1 VGFLTQIS
9 LNFLPCATIAALF
22 LSASFVMHPR
32 KLVVFIAQAITVGL
46 ALAFLL
52 TLFWPG
58 LLRREAT
65 SVEVREAAEPAA
77 LSSGGPVSYAAAVD
91 RAAPAVVNINT
102 AKVVT
107 VKPNP
112 LFKDPIFQ
120 QFFGQGQNSPRQRV
134 ERSLG
139 SGVIFSDQGYIL
151 TNHHVIGGADA
162 IQVFLRDG
170 RSATAKVIG
179 GDPETDLAVL
189 KIDLKNLPAITLA
202 KSERVR
208 VGDVVLAIGNPFGVG
223 QTVTMGIVSATG
235 RSALGINTFENFIQT
250 DAAINPG
257 NSGGALVD
265 AHGNLIGINTVIFSQ
280 TGGSVGIGFA
290 IPTSLAKGVM
300 EQIIEHGR
308 PLRGWLGIE
317 AQMLTPEL
325 LEAYGLKKGT
335 EGLVITALYR
345 DGPAHKAGVEPGDIL
360 VTIDGK
366 KIVDAR
372 EVLLTISNHKPG
384 EHVRLELIREGKPFT
399 VDAIAAERPT
409 PPPRADRG

>member
-1 VGFLTQIS
+1 ML
-9 LNFLPCATIAALF
+9 
-22 LSASFVMHPR
+22 PR
-32 KLVVFIAQAITVGL
+32 KLILFIAQAIVVGL

-65 SVEVREAAEPAA
+65 SIEVRETNGFTVQPAA
-77 LSSGGPVSYAAAVD
+77 GPVSYAAAVEK
-91 RAAPAVVNINT
+91 AAPAVVNINT
-102 AKVVT
+102 AKVVS
-107 VKPNP
+107 VQPNP
-112 LFKDPIFQ
+112 LFKDPFFQ
-120 QFFGQGQNSPRQRV
+120 QFFGRGQNLPRKQI

-170 RSATAKVIG
+170 RNATAKVIG

-189 KIDLKNLPAITLA
+189 KIDLKNLPAITLG
-202 KSERVR
+202 KSDHVR
-208 VGDVVLAIGNPFGVG
+208 IGDVALAIGNPFGFG

-235 RSALGINTFENFIQT
+235 RYALGINTFENFIQT

-265 AHGNLIGINTVIFSQ
+265 AHGNLIGINTAIFSQ

-290 IPTSLAKGVM
+290 IPTSIAKGVM
-300 EQIIEHGR
+300 EQIIAHGR

-317 AQMLTPEL
+317 AQALTPEL
-325 LEAYGLKKGT
+325 LEAFGLKKGT
-335 EGLVITALYR
+335 EGLVITTLYR
-345 DGPAHKAGVEPGDIL
+345 NGPAHKAGIEPGDVL
-360 VTIDGK
+360 VAIDGK
-366 KIVDAR
+366 KAGDAR
-372 EVLLTISNHKPG
+372 EVLMAISSHKPG
-384 EHVRLELIREGKPFT
+384 ERIKLDILREGKPLT
-399 VDAIAAERPT
+399 IEAIAGERPAT
-409 PPPRADRG
+409 QPRTGRG

>member
-1 VGFLTQIS
+1 LIS
-9 LNFLPCATIAALF
+9 PIA
-22 LSASFVMHPR
+22 VMHPR

-58 LLRREAT
+58 LRRREAP
-65 SVEVREAAEPAA
+65 SMEVRETAESALQPA
-77 LSSGGPVSYAAAVD
+77 SGPVSYAAAVEK
-91 RAAPAVVNINT
+91 AAPAVVNINT

-107 VKPNP
+107 VRPNP
-112 LFKDPIFQ
+112 LLNDPIFQ
-120 QFFGQGQNSPRQRV
+120 QFFGRGQDSPRKRV

-139 SGVIFSDQGYIL
+139 SGVIFSDQGHIL
-151 TNHHVIGGADA
+151 TNHHVISGADA

-179 GDPETDLAVL
+179 SDPETDLAVL
-189 KIDLKNLPAITLA
+189 KIDLKNLPAITLG

-208 VGDVVLAIGNPFGVG
+208 VGDVTLAIGNPFGVG

-265 AHGNLIGINTVIFSQ
+265 ARGNLIGINTAIFSQ
-280 TGGSVGIGFA
+280 TGSSVGIGFA
-290 IPTSLAKGVM
+290 IPTGLAKDVM

-317 AQMLTPEL
+317 AQTLTPEL
-325 LEAYGLKKGT
+325 LDAFGLKKGT
-335 EGLVITALYR
+335 EGMVITALYR
-345 DGPAHKAGVEPGDIL
+345 NGPAHKAGVEPGDVL
-360 VTIDGK
+360 VAIDGK
-366 KIVDAR
+366 KLGDAR
-372 EVLLTISNHKPG
+372 ETLLVISNHKPG
-384 EHVRLELIREGKPFT
+384 ERIRLDLVRDGKPL
-399 VDAIAAERPT
+399 AIEATAAERPAT
-409 PPPRADRG
+409 QPRAGRG

>member
-1 VGFLTQIS
+1 
-9 LNFLPCATIAALF
+9 
-22 LSASFVMHPR
+22 MHPR
-32 KLVVFIAQAITVGL
+32 KLIVFVAQAITVGL

-58 LLRREAT
+58 LLRHVAT
-65 SVEVREAAEPAA
+65 SVEVRESAGPAILA
-77 LSSGGPVSYAAAVD
+77 SEGPVSYATAVE

-107 VKPNP
+107 IQPNP
-112 LFKDPIFQ
+112 LLKDPIFQ
-120 QFFGQGQNSPRQRV
+120 QFFGRAQGSPRQRV

-189 KIDLKNLPAITLA
+189 KIDLKNLPAITLG

-280 TGGSVGIGFA
+280 TGSSVGIGFA

-300 EQIIEHGR
+300 EQIIQHGR

-317 AQMLTPEL
+317 AQALTPEL
-325 LEAYGLKKGT
+325 LDAFGLKKGT
-335 EGLVITALYR
+335 EGLVVTTLYR
-345 DGPAHKAGVEPGDIL
+345 NGPAHKAGVEPGDVL
-360 VTIDGK
+360 VAIDGK
-366 KIVDAR
+366 KASDAR
-372 EVLLTISNHKPG
+372 EVLLAISNHKPG
-384 EHVRLELIREGKPFT
+384 ERIKMELMREGKPLT
-399 VDAIAAERPT
+399 IEAIAGERPAT
-409 PPPRADRG
+409 QPRAGRG

>member
-1 VGFLTQIS
+1 
-9 LNFLPCATIAALF
+9 
-22 LSASFVMHPR
+22 MHPR
-32 KLVVFIAQAITVGL
+32 KLIVFIAQAITVGL

-58 LLRREAT
+58 LLRREEAP
-65 SVEVREAAEPAA
+65 SVEVRETADWAIPSA
-77 LSSGGPVSYAAAVD
+77 SGPVSYAAAVE

-102 AKVVT
+102 AKVVA
-107 VKPNP
+107 VQPNP
-112 LFKDPIFQ
+112 LFRDPIFQ
-120 QFFGQGQNSPRQRV
+120 QFFGRGQDSPRKRV

-170 RSATAKVIG
+170 RSTTAKVIG
-179 GDPETDLAVL
+179 SDPETDLAVL
-189 KIDLKNLPAITLA
+189 KIDLKNLPAITLG

-208 VGDVVLAIGNPFGVG
+208 VGDVTLAIGNPFGVG

-265 AHGNLIGINTVIFSQ
+265 ARGNLIGINTAIFSQ
-280 TGGSVGIGFA
+280 TGSSVGIGFA
-290 IPTSLAKGVM
+290 IPTSLAKDVM
-300 EQIIEHGR
+300 EQIIKHGR

-317 AQMLTPEL
+317 AQTLTPEL
-325 LEAYGLKKGT
+325 LDAFGFKKGT

-345 DGPAHKAGVEPGDIL
+345 NGPAHKAGVEPGDVL
-360 VTIDGK
+360 VAINGK
-366 KIVDAR
+366 KIGDAR
-372 EVLLTISNHKPG
+372 ETLLAISNHKPG
-384 EHVRLELIREGKPFT
+384 ERIRLDLIRDGKPLT
-399 VDAIAAERPT
+399 IEAIAAERPAT
-409 PPPRADRG
+409 QPRAGRG